1 MTVKVDATV
10 IYLFKIIPVNYF
22 MAPILGRDI
31 AWVTEESSL
40 LFYKSFKS
48 FMI

>member
-10 IYLFKIIPVNYF
+10 IYLFKIIPVNYL

-40 LFYKSFKS
+40 LFTKALNLL
-48 FMI
+48 